1 MGKYRAD
8 RVSLDIYSSLMLIFS
23 LLLHVPT
30 VAELLNL
37 KAANGEYGENPL
49 GRQQAIYF
57 LFSLY
62 PNEKSQRLRYTI
74 PTEYYVVEVSLPPT
88 LTLT

>member
-1 MGKYRAD
+1 
-8 RVSLDIYSSLMLIFS
+8 MLIFS

-49 GRQQAIYF
+49 GRKQAIYF
-57 LFSLY
+57 LLSLA
-62 PNEKSQRLRYTI
+62 E
-74 PTEYYVVEVSLPPT
+74 
-88 LTLT
+88 